1 MAVQGEGAK
10 LGMET
15 REEIIRTNLASR
27 RRVEFC
33 EHGGYGVSSINSR
46 NFVTRPRHF
55 CLREFSSPSEQ
66 LVALNVFRVSSFILS
81 TRENWM
87 DELFES
93 RIKKVSKE
101 R

>member
-15 REEIIRTNLASR
+15 REEIIRTNLPLGDASN
-27 RRVEFC
+27 F
-33 EHGGYGVSSINSR
+33 VSALATAR
-46 NFVTRPRHF
+46 NFVTRPRHI

-81 TRENWM
+81 TRENRM

-93 RIKKVSKE
+93 RIRKVSKE